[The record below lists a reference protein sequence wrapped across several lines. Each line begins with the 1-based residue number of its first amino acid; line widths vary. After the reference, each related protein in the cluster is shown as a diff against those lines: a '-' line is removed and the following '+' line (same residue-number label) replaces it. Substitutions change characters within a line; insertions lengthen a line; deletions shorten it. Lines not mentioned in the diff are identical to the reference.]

1 MTFST
6 EIKEA
11 QPIIEEIYNDGFIQ
25 DLLKGD
31 LDAQAVRQYLR
42 ADASYLKEFTNL
54 YALLIP
60 KAPSM
65 KDVKFLVEQIEFML
79 DGEVEAH
86 EILADYIN
94 EPYEEIVKEKYGHLV
109 EIIILNICIITHMH
123 MKMSYTIAMAP
134 CPYVYEVVAKM
145 ALDDQNLNRDSVTSK
160 WFDFYSTEMRPL
172 IEVFDN
178 LLDEL
183 TKKLYRTREKDIKE
197 SFLQSTIHERNFFN
211 MAYIN
216 EQWNFGGDKMHKP
229 KIALTI
235 AGTDPSGGAGVMADL
250 KSFHACGVY
259 GMARLQVLLRKTRKA
274 FNTSIILR

>member
-1 MTFST
+1 M
-6 EIKEA
+6 
-11 QPIIEEIYNDGFIQ
+11 
-25 DLLKGD
+25 
-31 LDAQAVRQYLR
+31 
-42 ADASYLKEFTNL
+42 KEFTNL

-123 MKMSYTIAMAP
+123 MKMLAYTIAAMAP

-183 TKKLYRTREKDIKE
+183 TANCTEQEKKILKKVSYKVLYMNVISLIWLILMNSGTSEA
-197 SFLQSTIHERNFFN
+197 T
-211 MAYIN
+211 
-216 EQWNFGGDKMHKP
+216 KMHKP

-235 AGTDPSGGAGVMADL
+235 AEL
-250 KSFHACGVY
+250 IH
-259 GMARLQVLLRKTRKA
+259 QVALV
-274 FNTSIILR
+274 

>member
-6 EIKEA
+6 EIKESA

-123 MKMSYTIAMAP
+123 MKM
-134 CPYVYEVVAKM
+134 
-145 ALDDQNLNRDSVTSK
+145 
-160 WFDFYSTEMRPL
+160 
-172 IEVFDN
+172 
-178 LLDEL
+178 
-183 TKKLYRTREKDIKE
+183 
-197 SFLQSTIHERNFFN
+197 
-211 MAYIN
+211 
-216 EQWNFGGDKMHKP
+216 
-229 KIALTI
+229 
-235 AGTDPSGGAGVMADL
+235 
-250 KSFHACGVY
+250 
-259 GMARLQVLLRKTRKA
+259 LR
-274 FNTSIILR
+274 IL

>member
-6 EIKEA
+6 EIKEVA

-123 MKMSYTIAMAP
+123 MK
-134 CPYVYEVVAKM
+134 
-145 ALDDQNLNRDSVTSK
+145 
-160 WFDFYSTEMRPL
+160 
-172 IEVFDN
+172 
-178 LLDEL
+178 
-183 TKKLYRTREKDIKE
+183 
-197 SFLQSTIHERNFFN
+197 
-211 MAYIN
+211 
-216 EQWNFGGDKMHKP
+216 
-229 KIALTI
+229 
-235 AGTDPSGGAGVMADL
+235 
-250 KSFHACGVY
+250 
-259 GMARLQVLLRKTRKA
+259 
-274 FNTSIILR
+274 ILRIL

>member
-6 EIKEA
+6 EIKEVA

-123 MKMSYTIAMAP
+123 MKMLRI
-134 CPYVYEVVAKM
+134 
-145 ALDDQNLNRDSVTSK
+145 L
-160 WFDFYSTEMRPL
+160 W
-172 IEVFDN
+172 
-178 LLDEL
+178 
-183 TKKLYRTREKDIKE
+183 
-197 SFLQSTIHERNFFN
+197 LQWH
-211 MAYIN
+211 
-216 EQWNFGGDKMHKP
+216 
-229 KIALTI
+229 L
-235 AGTDPSGGAGVMADL
+235 
-250 KSFHACGVY
+250 
-259 GMARLQVLLRKTRKA
+259 VLMYMK
-274 FNTSIILR
+274 

>member
-6 EIKEA
+6 EIKEAA

-123 MKMSYTIAMAP
+123 MKM
-134 CPYVYEVVAKM
+134 
-145 ALDDQNLNRDSVTSK
+145 
-160 WFDFYSTEMRPL
+160 
-172 IEVFDN
+172 
-178 LLDEL
+178 
-183 TKKLYRTREKDIKE
+183 
-197 SFLQSTIHERNFFN
+197 
-211 MAYIN
+211 
-216 EQWNFGGDKMHKP
+216 
-229 KIALTI
+229 
-235 AGTDPSGGAGVMADL
+235 
-250 KSFHACGVY
+250 
-259 GMARLQVLLRKTRKA
+259 LR
-274 FNTSIILR
+274 IL

>member
-6 EIKEA
+6 EIKEVA

-123 MKMSYTIAMAP
+123 MKM
-134 CPYVYEVVAKM
+134 
-145 ALDDQNLNRDSVTSK
+145 
-160 WFDFYSTEMRPL
+160 
-172 IEVFDN
+172 
-178 LLDEL
+178 
-183 TKKLYRTREKDIKE
+183 
-197 SFLQSTIHERNFFN
+197 
-211 MAYIN
+211 
-216 EQWNFGGDKMHKP
+216 FG
-229 KIALTI
+229 
-235 AGTDPSGGAGVMADL
+235 
-250 KSFHACGVY
+250 
-259 GMARLQVLLRKTRKA
+259 
-274 FNTSIILR
+274 IL

>member
-6 EIKEA
+6 EIKEAA

-65 KDVKFLVEQIEFML
+65 NDVKFLVEQIEFML

-109 EIIILNICIITHMH
+109 EIVILNICIITHMH
-123 MKMSYTIAMAP
+123 MKM
-134 CPYVYEVVAKM
+134 
-145 ALDDQNLNRDSVTSK
+145 
-160 WFDFYSTEMRPL
+160 
-172 IEVFDN
+172 
-178 LLDEL
+178 
-183 TKKLYRTREKDIKE
+183 
-197 SFLQSTIHERNFFN
+197 
-211 MAYIN
+211 
-216 EQWNFGGDKMHKP
+216 
-229 KIALTI
+229 
-235 AGTDPSGGAGVMADL
+235 
-250 KSFHACGVY
+250 
-259 GMARLQVLLRKTRKA
+259 LR
-274 FNTSIILR
+274 IL

>member
-6 EIKEA
+6 EIKEVA

-65 KDVKFLVEQIEFML
+65 NDVKFLVEQIEFML

-123 MKMSYTIAMAP
+123 MKM
-134 CPYVYEVVAKM
+134 
-145 ALDDQNLNRDSVTSK
+145 R
-160 WFDFYSTEMRPL
+160 
-172 IEVFDN
+172 
-178 LLDEL
+178 
-183 TKKLYRTREKDIKE
+183 
-197 SFLQSTIHERNFFN
+197 
-211 MAYIN
+211 
-216 EQWNFGGDKMHKP
+216 
-229 KIALTI
+229 
-235 AGTDPSGGAGVMADL
+235 
-250 KSFHACGVY
+250 
-259 GMARLQVLLRKTRKA
+259 
-274 FNTSIILR
+274 IL

>member
-6 EIKEA
+6 EIKEAA

-65 KDVKFLVEQIEFML
+65 NDVKFLVEQIEFML

-123 MKMSYTIAMAP
+123 MKM
-134 CPYVYEVVAKM
+134 
-145 ALDDQNLNRDSVTSK
+145 
-160 WFDFYSTEMRPL
+160 
-172 IEVFDN
+172 
-178 LLDEL
+178 
-183 TKKLYRTREKDIKE
+183 
-197 SFLQSTIHERNFFN
+197 
-211 MAYIN
+211 
-216 EQWNFGGDKMHKP
+216 
-229 KIALTI
+229 
-235 AGTDPSGGAGVMADL
+235 
-250 KSFHACGVY
+250 
-259 GMARLQVLLRKTRKA
+259 LR
-274 FNTSIILR
+274 IL

>member
-6 EIKEA
+6 EIKEAA

-109 EIIILNICIITHMH
+109 EIITLNICIITHML
-123 MKMSYTIAMAP
+123 MKM
-134 CPYVYEVVAKM
+134 
-145 ALDDQNLNRDSVTSK
+145 
-160 WFDFYSTEMRPL
+160 
-172 IEVFDN
+172 
-178 LLDEL
+178 
-183 TKKLYRTREKDIKE
+183 
-197 SFLQSTIHERNFFN
+197 
-211 MAYIN
+211 
-216 EQWNFGGDKMHKP
+216 
-229 KIALTI
+229 
-235 AGTDPSGGAGVMADL
+235 
-250 KSFHACGVY
+250 
-259 GMARLQVLLRKTRKA
+259 LR
-274 FNTSIILR
+274 IL

>member
-1 MTFST
+1 M
-6 EIKEA
+6 
-11 QPIIEEIYNDGFIQ
+11 
-25 DLLKGD
+25 
-31 LDAQAVRQYLR
+31 
-42 ADASYLKEFTNL
+42 KEFTNL

-123 MKMSYTIAMAP
+123 MKIFAYTIAAMAP

-183 TKKLYRTREKDIKE
+183 TEIVQNK
-197 SFLQSTIHERNFFN
+197 
-211 MAYIN
+211 
-216 EQWNFGGDKMHKP
+216 
-229 KIALTI
+229 
-235 AGTDPSGGAGVMADL
+235 
-250 KSFHACGVY
+250 
-259 GMARLQVLLRKTRKA
+259 RKRY
-274 FNTSIILR
+274 

>member
-6 EIKEA
+6 EIKEVA

-123 MKMSYTIAMAP
+123 MKM
-134 CPYVYEVVAKM
+134 
-145 ALDDQNLNRDSVTSK
+145 
-160 WFDFYSTEMRPL
+160 
-172 IEVFDN
+172 
-178 LLDEL
+178 
-183 TKKLYRTREKDIKE
+183 
-197 SFLQSTIHERNFFN
+197 
-211 MAYIN
+211 
-216 EQWNFGGDKMHKP
+216 
-229 KIALTI
+229 
-235 AGTDPSGGAGVMADL
+235 
-250 KSFHACGVY
+250 
-259 GMARLQVLLRKTRKA
+259 LR
-274 FNTSIILR
+274 IL

>member
-6 EIKEA
+6 EIKEAA

-54 YALLIP
+54 YALIP

-123 MKMSYTIAMAP
+123 MKM
-134 CPYVYEVVAKM
+134 
-145 ALDDQNLNRDSVTSK
+145 
-160 WFDFYSTEMRPL
+160 
-172 IEVFDN
+172 
-178 LLDEL
+178 
-183 TKKLYRTREKDIKE
+183 
-197 SFLQSTIHERNFFN
+197 
-211 MAYIN
+211 
-216 EQWNFGGDKMHKP
+216 
-229 KIALTI
+229 
-235 AGTDPSGGAGVMADL
+235 
-250 KSFHACGVY
+250 
-259 GMARLQVLLRKTRKA
+259 LR
-274 FNTSIILR
+274 IL